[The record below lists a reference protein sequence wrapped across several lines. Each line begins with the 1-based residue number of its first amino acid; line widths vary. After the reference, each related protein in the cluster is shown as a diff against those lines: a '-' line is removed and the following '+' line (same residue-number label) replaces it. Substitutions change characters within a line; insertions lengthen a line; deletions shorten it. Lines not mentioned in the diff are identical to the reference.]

1 MLDIIYYFNIFG
13 CLTMGMAL
21 LLIQTAPQLINPH
34 YRNAKRFLG
43 IASIIVALCNAL
55 ILYNRVQESVAEIFA
70 MPVLVA
76 AQLQAALFTF
86 IVLILFHSPYVC
98 RQNILRHLCPT
109 LFFVGLYLLTILL
122 FPDVRIYSVDEYI
135 ANITNPVL
143 LLRTVFAR
151 TYLTQIVIYVRLFR
165 REQRNYIAKIENYF
179 SDTDKYEF
187 RWASRLF
194 YEAACI
200 GIAVLV
206 FSIFPAPLFDGIIT
220 VVITVYYFDFG
231 VRYINYQYKLYYEA
245 LPAIEE
251 KEESQLTKESEGDKE
266 LEDEKAKLLLYL
278 QQGVVLGDYAEAL
291 HIPERKLSVFINS
304 TYGVSFKRWVNNKR

>member
-98 RQNILRHLCPT
+98 RQKYFATPLPDIVFCGT
-109 LFFVGLYLLTILL
+109 LSI
-122 FPDVRIYSVDEYI
+122 
-135 ANITNPVL
+135 N
-143 LLRTVFAR
+143 
-151 TYLTQIVIYVRLFR
+151 
-165 REQRNYIAKIENYF
+165 
-179 SDTDKYEF
+179 DT
-187 RWASRLF
+187 
-194 YEAACI
+194 
-200 GIAVLV
+200 
-206 FSIFPAPLFDGIIT
+206 SI
-220 VVITVYYFDFG
+220 
-231 VRYINYQYKLYYEA
+231 
-245 LPAIEE
+245 
-251 KEESQLTKESEGDKE
+251 S
-266 LEDEKAKLLLYL
+266 
-278 QQGVVLGDYAEAL
+278 
-291 HIPERKLSVFINS
+291 
-304 TYGVSFKRWVNNKR
+304 

>member
-55 ILYNRVQESVAEIFA
+55 ILYNRVQESVADIFA

-98 RQNILRHLCPT
+98 RRNILRHLCPT

-143 LLRTVFAR
+143 LLRTVFAA
-151 TYLTQIVIYVRLFR
+151 TYLTQIVIYVVYSGVS
-165 REQRNYIAKIENYF
+165 N
-179 SDTDKYEF
+179 
-187 RWASRLF
+187 
-194 YEAACI
+194 
-200 GIAVLV
+200 
-206 FSIFPAPLFDGIIT
+206 GII
-220 VVITVYYFDFG
+220 
-231 VRYINYQYKLYYEA
+231 
-245 LPAIEE
+245 
-251 KEESQLTKESEGDKE
+251 
-266 LEDEKAKLLLYL
+266 
-278 QQGVVLGDYAEAL
+278 
-291 HIPERKLSVFINS
+291 
-304 TYGVSFKRWVNNKR
+304 

>member
-98 RQNILRHLCPT
+98 RQNILRHL
-109 LFFVGLYLLTILL
+109 
-122 FPDVRIYSVDEYI
+122 
-135 ANITNPVL
+135 
-143 LLRTVFAR
+143 
-151 TYLTQIVIYVRLFR
+151 
-165 REQRNYIAKIENYF
+165 
-179 SDTDKYEF
+179 
-187 RWASRLF
+187 
-194 YEAACI
+194 
-200 GIAVLV
+200 
-206 FSIFPAPLFDGIIT
+206 
-220 VVITVYYFDFG
+220 
-231 VRYINYQYKLYYEA
+231 
-245 LPAIEE
+245 
-251 KEESQLTKESEGDKE
+251 
-266 LEDEKAKLLLYL
+266 
-278 QQGVVLGDYAEAL
+278 
-291 HIPERKLSVFINS
+291 
-304 TYGVSFKRWVNNKR
+304 

>member
-55 ILYNRVQESVAEIFA
+55 IFYNRVQESVAEIFA

-98 RQNILRHLCPT
+98 RRNILRHLCPT

-143 LLRTVFAR
+143 LLRTVFAA
-151 TYLTQIVIYVRLFR
+151 TYLTVEERKQKR
-165 REQRNYIAKIENYF
+165 R
-179 SDTDKYEF
+179 TM
-187 RWASRLF
+187 
-194 YEAACI
+194 
-200 GIAVLV
+200 
-206 FSIFPAPLFDGIIT
+206 
-220 VVITVYYFDFG
+220 VITVGISILIMAAIILAITLIVSVQTAVDNRNNEVRTVKVLEELQSAIDGEVEPLGDQSEYYNFADMVNRAKESFPGETVYYKLVTTDEYVSLIITTEKKKNVYFD
-231 VRYINYQYKLYYEA
+231 RYTPVDGKVGDEDVAYKLEISMVSDA
-245 LPAIEE
+245 MQPDDI
-251 KEESQLTKESEGDKE
+251 
-266 LEDEKAKLLLYL
+266 
-278 QQGVVLGDYAEAL
+278 L
-291 HIPERKLSVFINS
+291 HNYTGILKQ
-304 TYGVSFKRWVNNKR
+304 